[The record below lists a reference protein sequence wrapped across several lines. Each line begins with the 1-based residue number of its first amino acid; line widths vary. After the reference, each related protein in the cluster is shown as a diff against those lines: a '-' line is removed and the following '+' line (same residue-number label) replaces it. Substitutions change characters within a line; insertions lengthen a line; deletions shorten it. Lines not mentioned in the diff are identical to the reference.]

1 MSKWVWVL
9 VPYPPDA
16 TTRDDDPVSPSQCS
30 VLPNNKL
37 PIGGKPKLFV
47 VLPWVWTVSHSTDII
62 PDPPGQPQN
71 PPLHYVCV
79 HVRHHGDT
87 GVQELST
94 AFPLYIGRHLLAF
107 GANAPGWLLW
117 VTGTRLLW
125 VRCGMRDGHGQEVK
139 DEGWFPFQT
148 QLQQI
153 VGSF

>member
-9 VPYPPDA
+9 VPYPPDT

-37 PIGGKPKLFV
+37 PIGGKPKLF
-47 VLPWVWTVSHSTDII
+47 LS
-62 PDPPGQPQN
+62 PPGSGRSATARTSFQILLASRRT

-79 HVRHHGDT
+79 HVRQHGDT

-94 AFPLYIGRHLLAF
+94 AFPLYIRRHLLAF

-139 DEGWFPFQT
+139 DERWFPFQT
-148 QLQQI
+148 QLQQM